1 MIKNEKARIWVNRIV
16 SLIIAG
22 GLMFLIMNF
31 VVAQKIR
38 KELDECKYEATVL
51 LNDAKAFFEND
62 NYDKGK
68 ETLDTLFEKHPSS
81 NEAIEG
87 KKLYAEIETA
97 VQKEQELQ
105 KELDKKWEAAV
116 GGIRGEWAKTMAAQ
130 LRVEFEKTRD
140 QLEKDMDEVLN
151 KEWEKMKDQIR
162 EEWEKQK

>member
-62 NYDKGK
+62 NYNKVK

-116 GGIRGEWAKTMAAQ
+116 GGIREEWAKTMAAQ

>member
-62 NYDKGK
+62 NYNKGI